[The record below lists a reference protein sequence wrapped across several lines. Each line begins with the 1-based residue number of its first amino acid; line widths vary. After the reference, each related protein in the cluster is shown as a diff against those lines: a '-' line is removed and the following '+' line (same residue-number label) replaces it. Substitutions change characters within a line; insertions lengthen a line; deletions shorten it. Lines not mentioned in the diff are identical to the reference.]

1 MADLLE
7 TLRTRILLNDGA
19 MGTQLQA
26 AGLQPGE
33 CGDAWVLSHPDKV
46 LAIQRRYVEAGS
58 DCLST
63 DTFGASRLS
72 LERHGLGGEV
82 EAINR
87 RAVEIAREAFDDR
100 SGFVLGDIGPFGGL
114 LEPYGTVTTG
124 EAREAFVIQAKALVS
139 AGADAIIIETMT
151 ALEELEL
158 AVQAAREAG
167 APCVIASVSFDLTH
181 DGSDVRTMMGVNPER
196 AAAFLQEIGVDVAGT
211 NCGANINIS
220 WATRILRRYREN
232 CDLLLM
238 AQPNA
243 GTPELDGERII
254 YKSVPEAMASA
265 VPDLVDAGA
274 RLVGACCGSTPEH
287 IREFRKVLD
296 RTEPTACAD

>member
-1 MADLLE
+1 MAEFLD
-7 TLRTRILLNDGA
+7 TLRTQILLNDGA

-33 CGDAWVLSHPDKV
+33 CGDEWVLTHPERV
-46 LAIQRRYVEAGS
+46 LEIQTRYVEAGA

-63 DTFGASRLS
+63 NTFGATRLS
-72 LERHGLGGEV
+72 LQRHGLGGEV
-82 EAINR
+82 EAINTG
-87 RAVEIAREAFDDR
+87 AVEIAREAFGER
-100 SGFVLGDIGPFGGL
+100 GGFVLGDIGPFGGL
-114 LEPYGTVTTG
+114 LEPYGTVSAG
-124 EAREAFVIQAKALVS
+124 EARASFVDQAKALVA
-139 AGADAIIIETMT
+139 AGVDAIIIETMT

-158 AVQAAREAG
+158 AVQAAREVG

-181 DGSDVRTMMGVNPER
+181 DGSDMRTMMGVNPER

-220 WATRILRRYREN
+220 WAARIIRRYRES
-232 CDLLLM
+232 CGLLLM

-243 GTPELDGERII
+243 GTPELDGDRIV
-254 YKSVPEAMASA
+254 YKTEPEAMAAA

-287 IREFRKVLD
+287 IRQFRKVLD
-296 RTEPTACAD
+296 RIDSSGK